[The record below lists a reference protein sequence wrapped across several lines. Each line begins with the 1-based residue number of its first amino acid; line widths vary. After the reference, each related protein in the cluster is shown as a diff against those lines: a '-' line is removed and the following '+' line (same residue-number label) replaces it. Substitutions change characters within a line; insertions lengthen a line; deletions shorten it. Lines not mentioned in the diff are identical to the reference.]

1 MIQVRRLS
9 VLCTALVLCGCAS
22 TVTPTT
28 SAVVSPTA
36 GPQSPDATSSA
47 AAAGPLA
54 LEGGDLAAGVV
65 HYSDALGLSVQ
76 PTEDDWF
83 ALMAGDTDFELT
95 RERIAVWFVQ
105 PASIRPD
112 GTAASTEDA
121 PTDPAAFADA
131 LEGHPAVSVVGTEPF
146 SAGALD
152 GLLVDFESSGM
163 TEGSA
168 MLVTSDGAAFG
179 VPDGEGRV
187 VLLTTGAGLVMISI
201 EGGAS
206 RDAAWEIVEP
216 LLITMDAAP

>member
-1 MIQVRRLS
+1 VD
-9 VLCTALVLCGCAS
+9 
-22 TVTPTT
+22 
-28 SAVVSPTA
+28 
-36 GPQSPDATSSA
+36 GPI
-47 AAAGPLA
+47 A

-65 HYSDALGLSVQ
+65 HYSEALGVSVQ

-95 RERIAVWFVQ
+95 RERIAVWFVR

-112 GTAASTEDA
+112 GTAASTQDA
-121 PTDPAAFADA
+121 PTDPAAFA
-131 LEGHPAVSVVGTEPF
+131 E
-146 SAGALD
+146 ALD

-163 TEGSA
+163 TEASA

-179 VPDGEGRV
+179 FPDGEGRV
-187 VLLTTGAGLVMISI
+187 VLVTTEAGLVMVSI